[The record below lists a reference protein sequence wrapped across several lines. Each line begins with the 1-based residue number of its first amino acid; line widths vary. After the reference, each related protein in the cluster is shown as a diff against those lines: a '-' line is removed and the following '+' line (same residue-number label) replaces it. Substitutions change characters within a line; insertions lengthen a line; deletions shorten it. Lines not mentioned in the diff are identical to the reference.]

1 MIYFSQLINQNVWD
15 GFGSIVGKLEDIL
28 IDGTEKKMPPIV
40 ALSIKKNPLDIEF
53 IPAYQIASLWPSI
66 TLRVGADRIN
76 PYTPSGHELYLLDR
90 VLDQQIVDT
99 EGKRLVRVNDLQIA
113 RARDQFV
120 LTGVDVSGT
129 GLLRRLG
136 LEKIGRT
143 VGKVINKTPEPVV
156 IPWRFVA
163 SIEHDDPLRLSVA
176 QNKIVKMPP
185 ADIAAIVDELDRHTT
200 SALLAGFNNETLAD
214 TLEESSPGLQ
224 MTILSNMTAERA
236 ADILEEMGPDE
247 AADLLADLPDGT
259 SKALLGLMEK
269 EEALDLQTLL
279 KFPEDTAGG
288 IMTTEFAHVPDN
300 ITIQEAIDY
309 LRQSKDAREDEVMY
323 YVHIIDNQ
331 GRLKGIVTLRDLVM
345 ADPQSKLQQWEE
357 PDIIYVE
364 PLTPQEDVAYM
375 IAKYDLLSIPVVDPD
390 SEEMLGIVT
399 VDDAIDV
406 ILPTAWKKRL
416 PRLF

>member
-15 GFGSIVGKLEDIL
+15 GFGSILGKLQDIL

-40 ALSIKKNPLDIEF
+40 ALSLKKNPFDIDF

-76 PYTPSGHELYLLDR
+76 LYNPSGHELYLLDR

-99 EGKRLVRVNDLQIA
+99 DGKRLVRVNDLQIA

-136 LEKIGRT
+136 LEKIGRAI
-143 VGKVINKTPEPVV
+143 GSVINKNPEPVV

-200 SALLAGFNNETLAD
+200 SALLEGFNNETLAD

-224 MTILSNMTAERA
+224 MSILSNMTAERA

-279 KFPEDTAGG
+279 KYPEDTAGG
-288 IMTTEFAHVPDN
+288 IMTTEFAHVPYN
-300 ITIQEAIDY
+300 ITVQDAIDY
-309 LRQSKDAREDEVMY
+309 LRQSKDAWKDEVMY

-331 GRLKGIVTLRDLVM
+331 RRLKGIVTLRDLVI
-345 ADPQSKLQQWEE
+345 ADPQSELQQWEA
-357 PDIIYVE
+357 PDVIYVE

-390 SEEMLGIVT
+390 SEKMLGIVT

>member
-279 KFPEDTAGG
+279 KYPEDTAGG

-300 ITIQEAIDY
+300 ITVQEAIGY

>member
-279 KFPEDTAGG
+279 KYPEDTAGG

-300 ITIQEAIDY
+300 ITVQEAIDY

>member
-1 MIYFSQLINQNVWD
+1 MIYFSQLVNQNVWD

-53 IPAYQIASLWPSI
+53 IPGYQIASLWPSI

-300 ITIQEAIDY
+300 ITVQEAIDY

>member
-300 ITIQEAIDY
+300 ITVQEAIGY

>member
-1 MIYFSQLINQNVWD
+1 
-15 GFGSIVGKLEDIL
+15 
-28 IDGTEKKMPPIV
+28 
-40 ALSIKKNPLDIEF
+40 
-53 IPAYQIASLWPSI
+53 
-66 TLRVGADRIN
+66 
-76 PYTPSGHELYLLDR
+76 
-90 VLDQQIVDT
+90 
-99 EGKRLVRVNDLQIA
+99 
-113 RARDQFV
+113 
-120 LTGVDVSGT
+120 
-129 GLLRRLG
+129 
-136 LEKIGRT
+136 
-143 VGKVINKTPEPVV
+143 
-156 IPWRFVA
+156 
-163 SIEHDDPLRLSVA
+163 
-176 QNKIVKMPP
+176 MPP

-279 KFPEDTAGG
+279 KYPEDTAGG

-300 ITIQEAIDY
+300 ITVQEAIDY

-331 GRLKGIVTLRDLVM
+331 GRLKGIITLRDLVI

-357 PDIIYVE
+357 QDVIYVE

>member
-279 KFPEDTAGG
+279 KYPEDTAGG

-300 ITIQEAIDY
+300 ITVQEAIDY

-331 GRLKGIVTLRDLVM
+331 GRLKGIVTLRDLVI